1 MLQKLLT
8 PLLFLTTQLLFTWY
22 GAYTG
27 KLPAKGSFFSIPYDS
42 FIIRSLVT
50 QLQFVWLLILA
61 NMLFSIAFHMG
72 FASYRNFIIIAM
84 IWIASGPVAALLF
97 NFFVTKEPLDL
108 PLTLGIVLIVLGG
121 ILVVAHR
128 DIMGF
133 LR

>member
-8 PLLFLTTQLLFTWY
+8 PLLFLSTQLLFTWY

-27 KLPAKGSFFSIPYDS
+27 KLPAKGSFFGIPYDS
-42 FIIRSLVT
+42 FLMRSLVT

-72 FASYRNFIIIAM
+72 FAGYRNFVVIAM

-97 NFFVTKEPLDL
+97 NLFVTKEPLDL
-108 PLTLGIVLIVLGG
+108 PLTFGIVLIVLGG
-121 ILVVAHR
+121 VLVVAHR
-128 DIMGF
+128 DIASY
-133 LR
+133 LQ